1 MRYLSFCLYWVW
13 IVFLA
18 GCGGSSSSSLVS
30 EPSSSSTETTTL
42 KLGGVVTYDFIPAQE
57 SHIGLDYEATE
68 IRPVRGAVVE
78 LLGADGGVLAESLT
92 DAEGRYSFQVAP
104 NTLVQV
110 RVKAQLK
117 QTRVPSWNVKVTDNT
132 NKNRVYAL
140 DGGLVLSGSQNSSR
154 NLHAASGWAH
164 GSYSTTRAAG
174 PFAILDAVYLGL
186 QRIIDVNGQLNFPPL
201 ELRWSVNNTTAF
213 NPEGDYSTG
222 EIGTSAFV
230 GDAIYLLGA
239 ENVDTDEF
247 DSHVIL
253 HEWAHY
259 FEKNLSRTD
268 SIGGMHQ
275 YGDHLDMRV
284 AMSEGFSNA
293 FAAMLLDDERYRDS
307 GGPQQSQGYSFNV
320 GDTNH
325 SSKGWYN
332 ESSIESIFFN
342 YYLSGNGKTA
352 DDFSPLIT
360 VLTSPSYIRA
370 PGLTSIFLFA
380 EKWTSLFP
388 QQRNLI
394 EGLLEQQAIHAID
407 QYALNETNDAGYAG
421 VLPVYKPL
429 FADAVPVNA
438 CTTARFGRDNKL
450 GVSQFFRLD
459 ISRADFYD
467 FRVSYSGA
475 GPAESNPDFKIRL
488 RGDEISRSD
497 SDLANQEAKTVYLV
511 PDEYILEI
519 YDRNNISPS
528 RPGLYTSCFNVQVN

>member
-1 MRYLSFCLYWVW
+1 MRYMLFCQYWVW
-13 IVFLA
+13 IFLLA
-18 GCGGSSSSSLVS
+18 ACGGSSSNSLIS
-30 EPSSSSTETTTL
+30 NISSSSSEIASV
-42 KLGGVVTYDFIPAQE
+42 KLSGVVTYDFIPAHE
-57 SHIGLDYEATE
+57 SHIGLNYEASQ
-68 IRPVRGAVVE
+68 IRPVRGAVIE
-78 LLGADGGVLAESLT
+78 LLSADGRILAESST
-92 DAEGRYSFQVAP
+92 DINGGYDFQVAP
-104 NTLVQV
+104 DTQLQV

-117 QTRVPSWNVKVTDNT
+117 QTGLPGWNVKVTDNT
-132 NKNRVYAL
+132 RNNRMYAL
-140 DGGLVLSGSQNSSR
+140 DGGLVSSGGQDSFR
-154 NLHAASGWAH
+154 NLHAASGWAN
-164 GSYSTTRAAG
+164 GAYSSPRAAG

-186 QRIIDVNGQLNFPPL
+186 QGIIEVNSDVSFPSL
-201 ELRWSVNNTTAF
+201 ELRWSVNNTTAVH
-213 NPEGDYSTG
+213 PEGDFSTG

-230 GDAIYLLGA
+230 GDVIYLLGA

-247 DSHVIL
+247 DTHVIL

-259 FEKNLSRTD
+259 FEKALSRTD
-268 SIGGMHQ
+268 TIGGMHQ
-275 YGDHLDMRV
+275 YADYLDMRV
-284 AMSEGFSNA
+284 ALSEGFSNA

-421 VLPVYKPL
+421 VLPVYKP
-429 FADAVPVNA
+429 
-438 CTTARFGRDNKL
+438 
-450 GVSQFFRLD
+450 
-459 ISRADFYD
+459 
-467 FRVSYSGA
+467 
-475 GPAESNPDFKIRL
+475 
-488 RGDEISRSD
+488 
-497 SDLANQEAKTVYLV
+497 
-511 PDEYILEI
+511 
-519 YDRNNISPS
+519 
-528 RPGLYTSCFNVQVN
+528 